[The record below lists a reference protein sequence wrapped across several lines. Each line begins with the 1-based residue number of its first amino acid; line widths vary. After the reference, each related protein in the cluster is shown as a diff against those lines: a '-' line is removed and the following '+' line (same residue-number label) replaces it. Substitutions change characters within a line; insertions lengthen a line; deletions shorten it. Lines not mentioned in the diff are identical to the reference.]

1 VNFTLRLSLFLG
13 ACAAALA
20 PSARAQERPASE
32 ELSTAALPGPEAL
45 GGAPALFPVEVV
57 LDQLRSALGMAFVF
71 DSRLLAGAKI
81 RPVDASR
88 SPEGKL
94 RDELRSINLDLH
106 KVSAKTFAITH
117 AAADEAVPDVTADNT
132 AAPDAPIDTILV
144 IGAAPAPSTATGSK
158 RLFDINAEELAYLSV
173 TSPAEAI
180 YDLPQSLAS
189 FTSSNT
195 ALYGATAGVNL
206 ADLRG
211 LSPKRTMV
219 MVNGRRRTITPGG
232 ISSFGGVDLNAV
244 AEPFLERIEVQNLP
258 GAARY
263 GAGAVAGVINFV
275 TKSDFIGVDA
285 GARLG
290 ISEKGDSEEISLHAL
305 AGFELGE
312 AGNLSI
318 GLNATRTE
326 GLIGADRSFSAVP
339 YGFGLNGHWGTPP
352 AAAFL
357 PGYGQSSITDRG
369 SFGGVILSNGAFAPF
384 PGRAAYIPGTDG
396 TIAPFVGALDQLYNW
411 AAWQNV
417 VIPNDRLLGRLS
429 YSRELGGDWRFFAEG
444 DAGISASDN
453 ALAPLP
459 ATRARGV
466 DPAAGDAAVIPLSNP
481 FLPQSV
487 RDLVASTFGPSAT
500 GVVFDHRYAELGP
513 RRHQIDRRYIDLATG
528 VEAGDPKTARFGL
541 TYRFAH
547 NRVVTRDA
555 DRIDNNRLKIALD
568 PAQCAPTPGCS
579 PVDYFSTPEIS
590 AAALDFI
597 RIPEIR
603 RTVAIEEHEL
613 AAAATRPLRFK
624 EDFVGRVSAGVELRR
639 AALSDDDEIPAGAA
653 PVGYVGGADFSESM
667 NSIEA
672 YTEIDTPLFRS
683 DGLPGEIDAS
693 LAVRGAKSSRFDAS
707 FNFEAGLDWRP
718 APGVALFTRQHVG
731 ERTPDLI
738 ELFTIGPTLE
748 TSFVD
753 PCGRTPSKQTPVESA
768 NCASAGPLGVFPGFA
783 QTAPL
788 ASATDFGNPNLE
800 PERVRSGAYGVTIS
814 PTERV
819 AAIPGKMQLT
829 ATWLDFEVKDA
840 ISEFS
845 DVIGEC
851 FASAGFSSPACGGN
865 PRTGAPL
872 IVRDPATRQIAAF
885 DSLMQNSGA
894 FSWRGLDL
902 EFRYAAQPAILPFA
916 DSVWLSALH
925 TYTDRVERVYPDGAV
940 ERLDGLI
947 DFPRHRTL
955 ASAGLDAGR
964 WTFVAY
970 ANRRGRALTRQSD
983 IPEARVPPALYV
995 DATVRFDITDAAY
1008 VQASVKNIT
1017 DKEPAIT
1024 AFNDVGNFAPEYY
1037 DPVGRRYAL
1046 SVRVNF

>member
-1 VNFTLRLSLFLG
+1 
-13 ACAAALA
+13 A
-20 PSARAQERPASE
+20 
-32 ELSTAALPGPEAL
+32 
-45 GGAPALFPVEVV
+45 
-57 LDQLRSALGMAFVF
+57 
-71 DSRLLAGAKI
+71 
-81 RPVDASR
+81 
-88 SPEGKL
+88 
-94 RDELRSINLDLH
+94 
-106 KVSAKTFAITH
+106 
-117 AAADEAVPDVTADNT
+117 
-132 AAPDAPIDTILV
+132 TILV
-144 IGAAPAPSTATGSK
+144 IGAAPAPSAATGSK

-232 ISSFGGVDLNAV
+232 ISSVGGVDLNSV

-258 GAARY
+258 GGARY

-290 ISEKGDSEEISLHAL
+290 ISERGDSEEISLHAL
-305 AGFELGE
+305 AGFEVGE
-312 AGNLSI
+312 AGNLAI
-318 GLNATRTE
+318 GLNATRNE

-339 YGFGLNGHWGTPP
+339 YGFGLNGYWGTPP

-357 PGYGQSSITDRG
+357 PGFGQSSITDRG
-369 SFGGVILSNGAFAPF
+369 TFGGVILSDGSFAPF
-384 PGRAAYIPGTDG
+384 PGSRSYVPAANG

-429 YSRELGGDWRFFAEG
+429 YARDIGDDWRFFIEG

-466 DPAAGDAAVIPLSNP
+466 DPVAGDAAVIPLSNP

-487 RDLVASTFGPSAT
+487 KDLAATAFGASAT
-500 GVVFDHRYAELGP
+500 SVVFDHRYAELGP
-513 RRHQIDRRYIDLATG
+513 RRHQIDRRYVDAAIG
-528 VEAGDPKTARFGL
+528 VEAGDAKTARFGL

-555 DRIDNNRLKIALD
+555 DRVDNNRLRIALD
-568 PAQCAPTPGCS
+568 PAQCAATQGCS
-579 PVDYFSTPEIS
+579 PVDFFSTPEIS

-603 RTVAIEEHEL
+603 RTVAIEEHEI

-624 EDFVGRVSAGVELRR
+624 EDFDGRVSAGVELRR
-639 AALSDDDEIPAGAA
+639 AILSDDDEVPWGAA
-653 PVGYVGGADFSESM
+653 PVGYLGGADFSESAT
-667 NSIEA
+667 SIEA
-672 YTEIDTPLFRS
+672 YTEIDAPLFRS
-683 DGLPGEIDAS
+683 DGPPGEVDAS
-693 LAVRGAKSSRFDAS
+693 LAVRAMKSSRFDAS

-718 APGVALFTRQHVG
+718 APGVALFTRQHIG
-731 ERTPDLI
+731 ERAPDLI

-753 PCGRTPSKQTPVESA
+753 PCGQAPSKQTPAESA

-783 QTAPL
+783 QAAPL
-788 ASATDFGNPNLE
+788 ASATGYGNPNLE
-800 PERVRSGAYGVTIS
+800 PERVRSAAYGVTIS
-814 PTERV
+814 PTERLS
-819 AAIPGKMQLT
+819 AIPGRMQLT

-840 ISEFS
+840 ISEFG
-845 DVIGEC
+845 DVIGAC
-851 FASAGFSSPACGGN
+851 FESVGFSSPACGDN

-872 IVRDPATRQIAAF
+872 IVRDPATRQIVSF

-894 FSWRGLDL
+894 YSWRGLDL
-902 EFRYAAQPAILPFA
+902 EFRYAAEPAFLPFA
-916 DSVWLSALH
+916 DSVWVSALH
-925 TYTDRVERVYPDGAV
+925 TYTDKVVTEYPDGGV
-940 ERLDGLI
+940 ERRDGLI

-964 WTFVAY
+964 WTFVVY

-983 IPEARVPPALYV
+983 IPEARIPPALYV
-995 DATVRFDITDAAY
+995 DATIRFDITDAAY
-1008 VQASVKNIT
+1008 VQASVKNIA
-1017 DKEPAIT
+1017 DMEPAIT
-1024 AFNDVGNFAPEYY
+1024 AFNKVGNFAPEYY